1 MIHTVWNKVLI
12 IKRRELEN
20 PQRLNNGNSGLN
32 NLTKE
37 ITEFD
42 TSTYALQCVHYL
54 IYEISNSKYANTNTG
69 NLKDSEEEAAK
80 KGPTLT
86 VTAALPPFV
95 HTLVV

>member
-1 MIHTVWNKVLI
+1 MIHTVWKKVLI

-54 IYEISNSKYANTNTG
+54 IYEISNSKYANTTNVHRQ
-69 NLKDSEEEAAK
+69 LEA
-80 KGPTLT
+80 
-86 VTAALPPFV
+86 FFSNQR
-95 HTLVV
+95 